1 MVAALIGA
9 GIATVCGVIAW
20 LVPLVR
26 DAKRE
31 RRFNKI
37 IDQLCEY
44 SPDDDG
50 ERRTN

>member
-1 MVAALIGA
+1 MTDFIPVFVMVAALIGA

-31 RRFNKI
+31 RRFNKRLAPAI
-37 IDQLCEY
+37 G
-44 SPDDDG
+44 S
-50 ERRTN
+50 